1 MSNPVMIDKL
11 APDFKLESFS
21 GVPVS
26 LSEFKGKK
34 NVLLVFN
41 RGFTWPY
48 CRAHMSQLR
57 DDYSKYVER
66 DTVILVI
73 GPEGPESFS
82 RYWRENE
89 LPFIGLP
96 DPHHTVLKRYGQQI
110 KILKFGRMPAQAI
123 IDKQGLV
130 RYIHYG
136 KSMSDIPSNEE
147 LLRIIDSI
155 KN

>member
-1 MSNPVMIDKL
+1 
-11 APDFKLESFS
+11 
-21 GVPVS
+21 
-26 LSEFKGKK
+26 
-34 NVLLVFN
+34 
-41 RGFTWPY
+41 
-48 CRAHMSQLR
+48 MSQLR
-57 DDYSKYVER
+57 DDYSIFADQ

-73 GPEGPESFS
+73 GPEGPDSFS

-96 DPHHTVLKRYGQQI
+96 DPRHTVLKSYGQQI
-110 KILKFGRMPAQAI
+110 KIFKFGRMPAQAI

-130 RYIHYG
+130 RFIHYG

-155 KN
+155 NI